1 MAQAGFSAASEA
13 ETDSLIGACAPEYH
27 SHSARGISTRA
38 GFCFSEGGCQVT
50 CAFPHCRQEGSL
62 IYLQREICPRH
73 WNELAAADPAAEL
86 ELLSKIDLTRT
97 AQGEVVEVAVG

>member
-1 MAQAGFSAASEA
+1 M
-13 ETDSLIGACAPEYH
+13 
-27 SHSARGISTRA
+27 
-38 GFCFSEGGCQVT
+38 
-50 CAFPHCRQEGSL
+50 
-62 IYLQREICPRH
+62 IYLQREICPRY

>member
-1 MAQAGFSAASEA
+1 M
-13 ETDSLIGACAPEYH
+13 
-27 SHSARGISTRA
+27 
-38 GFCFSEGGCQVT
+38 
-50 CAFPHCRQEGSL
+50 